1 MKLKID
7 WKAAL
12 RAIGKFLLRAG
23 EEELKRR
30 IDERGKPKPGSRNG
44 AGAVVLLL
52 ALLPL
57 GGCAGLID
65 LARRVEPCP
74 PGTHRAPDGDGS
86 QSVCVPDA
94 PPSPPPTTQPPP
106 PALPGVPASPK
117 PMPTPEA
124 SPSPEPEPS
133 PWPEPQCSRGLG
145 CDCWLRVGGQ
155 DIWRACPPSPAPVPS
170 PTPTPKPPVCKS
182 VPGVCNTCDDVIAQA
197 IEWNNWNCP
206 RTQGW
211 PDRGLDVV
219 RDDGNPVPREPY
231 NASIGRGACYNRGD
245 AKFRV
250 DRQCNRLAWDSD
262 NVLNP
267 AGDGYLG
274 PICNCSTPS
283 PSPTPSASPTPGAT
297 PKPGPTPGTCPTLV
311 RWGGGVHSAMFAN
324 HQESKTPDDK
334 PQPVAGGFVHLDST
348 PRFGSGNRGLPCND
362 EHHAV
367 CERDGLDHG
376 PNWRPCEDPRGPVWR
391 LVRGNAKTKVDGFGL
406 KVGPLA
412 SGHYAA
418 EVCPRDDVQDALGQP
433 VRTDGDACSTIEWD
447 VP

>member
-44 AGAVVLLL
+44 AGAAVLLL

-74 PGTHRAPDGDGS
+74 PGTHRVPDGDGS
-86 QSVCVPDA
+86 QSVCIPDA

-106 PALPGVPASPK
+106 PATPGVPASPK

-124 SPSPEPEPS
+124 SPSPS
-133 PWPEPQCSRGLG
+133 PT
-145 CDCWLRVGGQ
+145 
-155 DIWRACPPSPAPVPS
+155 APPAAPPTPVP
-170 PTPTPKPPVCKS
+170 PTPKPPVCKS
-182 VPGVCNTCDDVIAQA
+182 IEGVCRTCDDVIAQS
-197 IEWNNWNCP
+197 IEWGNWNCP

-211 PDRGLDVV
+211 PDRGLDTV
-219 RDDGNPVPREPY
+219 REDGVPTPREPY
-231 NASIGRGACYNRGD
+231 DASKGRGMCYNRGD
-245 AKFRV
+245 RPARI
-250 DRQCNRLAWDSD
+250 DRQCNQWQLDADVMTHPWH
-262 NVLNP
+262 
-267 AGDGYLG
+267 DGSLG
-274 PICNCSTPS
+274 VICDCTPK
-283 PSPTPSASPTPGAT
+283 PSPTPPDASPAPPIIDPSGI
-297 PKPGPTPGTCPTLV
+297 PGTCPVLV

-324 HQESKTPDDK
+324 HQESKTPDGK

-348 PRFGSGNRGLPCND
+348 PRFGSGRGLPCND

-391 LVRGNAKTKVDGFGL
+391 LVRGSAKTKVDGFGL

-418 EVCPRDDVQDALGQP
+418 EVCPRPDVQDALGQP
-433 VRTDGDACSTIEWD
+433 VRTDGDACSTIEWH